1 MTWTRFTG
9 QTITIE
15 TGPPNGILRNNL
27 FICFLNSKIINFLQ
41 DVTTGTIFGHFMLF
55 EPSTPST
62 VSGNKAILISPSK
75 NDPSGKGCLEFY
87 YNANGTIKKLFIK

>member
-1 MTWTRFTG
+1 
-9 QTITIE
+9 
-15 TGPPNGILRNNL
+15 
-27 FICFLNSKIINFLQ
+27 
-41 DVTTGTIFGHFMLF
+41 MLF

-87 YNANGTIKKLFIK
+87 YNANGTINKDYLFNKNDKFY